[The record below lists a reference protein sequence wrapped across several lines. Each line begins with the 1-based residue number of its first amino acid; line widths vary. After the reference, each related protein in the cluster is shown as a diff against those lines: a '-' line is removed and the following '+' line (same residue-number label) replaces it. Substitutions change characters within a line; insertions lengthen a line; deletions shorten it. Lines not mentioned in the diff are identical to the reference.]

1 MQENVLSSTVHNS
14 SRLETTQMPPHSRM
28 DKHRVVC
35 SHSRIGYNMD
45 EPYKHKAERK
55 SDSKEHLMC
64 DSTDTKFKSMH
75 NESQA

>member
-1 MQENVLSSTVHNS
+1 MFTKRSD
-14 SRLETTQMPPHSRM
+14 PH
-28 DKHRVVC
+28 
-35 SHSRIGYNMD
+35 NMD